1 MSSNSPRVPRCGT
14 DRRGTPP
21 SRFGAPQAFTAVSF
35 PVLGSALHITGM
47 PLEDIFLLL
56 GGCGALGAAAA
67 VAAGGSR
74 LRLGRLAVAV
84 LRAAA
89 GK

>member
-14 DRRGTPP
+14 DRTDTP

-35 PVLGSALHITGM
+35 PVLGAALHMTGM

-56 GGCGALGAAAA
+56 GGYGALGTAA
-67 VAAGGSR
+67 VLAAGGGRRR
-74 LRLGRLAVAV
+74 LSGLAAAV

>member
-1 MSSNSPRVPRCGT
+1 MSSNSPRTPQCGADQT
-14 DRRGTPP
+14 DTP

-35 PVLGSALHITGM
+35 PALGVALHMTGM

-56 GGCGALGAAAA
+56 GGCGALGAAAV

-74 LRLGRLAVAV
+74 RRLGGLAAAV
-84 LRAAA
+84 LRATA

>member
-14 DRRGTPP
+14 GRTDTP

-35 PVLGSALHITGM
+35 PVLGAALHMTGM

-56 GGCGALGAAAA
+56 GGCGALGTAA
-67 VAAGGSR
+67 VLAAGGGRRR
-74 LRLGRLAVAV
+74 LSGLAAAV

>member
-14 DRRGTPP
+14 DRTDTP

-35 PVLGSALHITGM
+35 PVLGAALHMTGM
-47 PLEDIFLLL
+47 PLEDVFLLL
-56 GGCGALGAAAA
+56 GGCGALGAAAV
-67 VAAGGSR
+67 VAAGGGR
-74 LRLGRLAVAV
+74 RRLGGLAAAV